1 LSGAYWETVWD
12 SWLETAF
19 ICRYGH
25 QDVHRLLGRPGTLT
39 PLERTLFA
47 RALLE
52 HWEAEVEPR
61 AAARE
66 LGIPLGD
73 D

>member
-1 LSGAYWETVWD
+1 
-12 SWLETAF
+12 
-19 ICRYGH
+19 
-25 QDVHRLLGRPGTLT
+25 VHRLLGRPGTLT